1 MYRFSMIALAVGALA
16 LISAGTAFAA
26 SHEGMKGLSISG
38 RGTAG
43 IGMVSNE
50 AADTTEWT
58 ILSEAIINFVGKA
71 GPVTGKFRLEANAG
85 PAPSATSY
93 AVDEGGTA
101 TYTIKD
107 TSADSRLN
115 NLRNQVEWA
124 VTDAFTLTLAGS
136 SLGFGPGVRPYGA
149 TTVAH
154 FGSINPG
161 IGDFHGNVLVFMVN
175 DRYVQGDFKFGA
187 MNAGLALTGQ
197 AVLSSL
203 SGAEV
208 LVLVPYFQGSFG
220 AVNVDF
226 YYATGS
232 DNADNEAT
240 EMSLAGAF
248 KAEAFSAALQ
258 FVQGSRAGDVDVTGI
273 NLGARFGGIHFHYI
287 SKEVGT
293 TDPVVDLALGYT
305 AAIADGSNW
314 SVAYASRDN
323 SGASTDTVLQ
333 FSVQA
338 KY

>member
-1 MYRFSMIALAVGALA
+1 MIALAVGALA

-38 RGTAG
+38 SGTAG

-85 PAPSATSY
+85 PAGEGTCAATPC
-93 AVDEGGTA
+93 AV
-101 TYTIKD
+101 
-107 TSADSRLN
+107 SDSRLN

-161 IGDFHGNVLVFMVN
+161 IGDFHGNDLVFMVN